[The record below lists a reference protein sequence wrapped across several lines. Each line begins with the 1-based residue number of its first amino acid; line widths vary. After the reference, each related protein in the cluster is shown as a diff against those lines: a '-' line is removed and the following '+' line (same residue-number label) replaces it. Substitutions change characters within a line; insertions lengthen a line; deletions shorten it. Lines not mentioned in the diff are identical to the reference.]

1 MAELTSFQV
10 AQIKRTWL
18 STKPFYT
25 KRDKLI
31 AKIEELTQQ
40 LNTINADIDLWE
52 APIKQLTGGL
62 SSRDCVQLLEAGINP
77 LIGMGCNAEPT
88 NEEELGHSQQ
98 QVVGVAKGAWAETE
112 VLEVGVLGEV
122 GKEEETKEGSLAVV
136 DEEEATVEVP
146 QGLPQQKGNN
156 DFPF

>member
-25 KRDKLI
+25 KRDKLT

-40 LNTINADIDLWE
+40 LNTINANLDLWE

-62 SSRDCVQLLEAGINP
+62 SSRDCVQFLEAGINP
-77 LIGMGCNAEPT
+77 LVGMGCNTEPT
-88 NEEELGHSQQ
+88 NEEELGYTQQ
-98 QVVGVAKGAWAETE
+98 QVVVEGDKE
-112 VLEVGVLGEV
+112 VNW
-122 GKEEETKEGSLAVV
+122 AVV
-136 DEEEATVEVP
+136 EEKEEATEEVT
-146 QGLPQQKGNN
+146 QELPQQEGNN